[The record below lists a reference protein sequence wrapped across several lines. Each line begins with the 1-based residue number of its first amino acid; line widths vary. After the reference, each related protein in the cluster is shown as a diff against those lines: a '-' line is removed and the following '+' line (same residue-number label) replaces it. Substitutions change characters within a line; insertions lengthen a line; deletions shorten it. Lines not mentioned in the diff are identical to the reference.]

1 MHKYGGKA
9 YYTKYVEHLRKCHG
23 INCFVKKGE
32 SRWQQFA
39 KIDGG
44 AAVKLALSEK
54 VYKLCTIFVFFIGL

>member
-23 INCFVKKGE
+23 INCFVKKVE

-39 KIDGG
+39 KNWRG
-44 AAVKLALSEK
+44 
-54 VYKLCTIFVFFIGL
+54 VFYGSA

>member
-23 INCFVKKGE
+23 INCFVKKVE

-39 KIDGG
+39 KNWRGG
-44 AAVKLALSEK
+44 CSKASIKWKSIQTLYNFCVLYRL
-54 VYKLCTIFVFFIGL
+54 